1 MAVRINFSLLMGLM
15 LGLYTTSAPALTVQQ
30 FSDICA
36 SAPGECSELPVIQA
50 YVGGALDLLATL
62 DEQTEYLETL
72 YCKEPQKLFDVAAI
86 VRFMQQQPEQFANS
100 NAMLLLIRYFEQYGG
115 CEK

>member
-1 MAVRINFSLLMGLM
+1 M

>member
-1 MAVRINFSLLMGLM
+1 MVRTNLSLVMTLM
-15 LGLYTTSAPALTVQQ
+15 LGLYTTSTQALTVQQ

-86 VRFMQQQPEQFANS
+86 VRFMQQQPEQSANS
-100 NAMLLLIRYFEQYGG
+100 NAMLLLIRYFEQNGG